1 MRASATLRPS
11 LKGTNVIAW
20 NPATGGQ
27 RILGTN
33 GTNDMD
39 QIREVSKGST
49 ARIGSFIRA
58 IRAIRGQIM
67 KVGVTDGSLLRR
79 LRVGYSTF
87 RMVMT
92 VIGLSLEFVRLYA
105 IQMPALS

>member
-1 MRASATLRPS
+1 MVEGVDRSNRIFHSRHSRYSRAD
-11 LKGTNVIAW
+11 N
-20 NPATGGQ
+20 
-27 RILGTN
+27 
-33 GTNDMD
+33 
-39 QIREVSKGST
+39 
-49 ARIGSFIRA
+49 
-58 IRAIRGQIM
+58 
-67 KVGVTDGSLLRR
+67 KVGVTDGSLLRP